1 MNIMTIEEYQKAYPD
16 GEIIH
21 AINHIGRHKNR
32 RAELNWIQ
40 ARINAS
46 WYLKEY
52 DKSLDTNSN
61 KTGFVTHEEVE
72 RLYGEYKK
80 WLDVAHSF
88 YEQLDHA
95 DDWKTEAIAQAE
107 DARDLLA
114 TQEDARR

>member
-1 MNIMTIEEYQKAYPD
+1 MNTMTIEEYQKAYPD
-16 GEIIH
+16 EIIH

-46 WYLKEY
+46 LCWKEY
-52 DKSLDTNSN
+52 DKSLDTNS
-61 KTGFVTHEEVE
+61 TREEVE